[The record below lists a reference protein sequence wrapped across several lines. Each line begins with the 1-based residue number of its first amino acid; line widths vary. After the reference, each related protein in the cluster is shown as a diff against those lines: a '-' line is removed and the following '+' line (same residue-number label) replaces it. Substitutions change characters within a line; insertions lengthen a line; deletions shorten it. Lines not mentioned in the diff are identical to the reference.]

1 MRHAHWLLA
10 LLALAPP
17 IAAAQGAER
26 REFSFELKAPGEAV
40 AEVVRLRG
48 ERNAQWSAPGA
59 GLNVE
64 RVWARG

>member
-1 MRHAHWLLA
+1 LT
-10 LLALAPP
+10 
-17 IAAAQGAER
+17 AAQGVER
-26 REFSFELKAPGEAV
+26 REFSFELNAPGEAV
-40 AEVVRLRG
+40 AEVVRLRV